1 MLLGELEALLLFLNL
16 GFAHHVGEVQE
27 RTATFE
33 LVLEAFLFLFIGG
46 EVLLGALAILAGN
59 RVGKEVIGK
68 YGDSCTVEGQISFP
82 RADIIEAFLEENA
95 LPPCEDGA
103 VVISRSIHRQKTAR
117 ILINGALTTLSVLAK
132 MGRLWVDFHGANEP
146 QKLFS
151 EKNQLSMLD

>member
-1 MLLGELEALLLFLNL
+1 MLEFVKIANLALMDRETVEFSDGFTAVTGETGA
-16 GFAHHVGEVQE
+16 GKS
-27 RTATFE
+27 
-33 LVLEAFLFLFIGG
+33 
-46 EVLLGALAILAGN
+46 VLLGALAILAGN

-117 ILINGALTTLSVLAK
+117 ILI
-132 MGRLWVDFHGANEP
+132 H
-146 QKLFS
+146 
-151 EKNQLSMLD
+151 